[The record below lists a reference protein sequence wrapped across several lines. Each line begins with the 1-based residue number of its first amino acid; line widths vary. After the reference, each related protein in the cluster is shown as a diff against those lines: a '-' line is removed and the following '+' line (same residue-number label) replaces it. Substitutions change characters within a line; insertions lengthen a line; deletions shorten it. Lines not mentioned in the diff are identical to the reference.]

1 MSGKHLGKIGTLL
14 AAFALA
20 ACTPAAEQSNTTAGQ
35 TQTQTQSSQI
45 HLVVFHADWCPFCRA
60 MAPIYTDVAN
70 AEKQRLRMT
79 VIDHDANMD
88 LVRAN
93 GVTGLP
99 TTLVMR
105 DGIVIERREGAMT
118 REDLI
123 GMINRAQQKNLPAN
137 LDRHIAALPPQAA
150 NSSQPQPER

>member
-1 MSGKHLGKIGTLL
+1 MHRKYTALL

-20 ACTPAAEQSNTTAGQ
+20 ACAPAGEQQNTAATEH
-35 TQTQTQSSQI
+35 TQTQTQSSQV

-70 AEKQRLRMT
+70 SEKQRLRMT
-79 VIDHDANMD
+79 VIDHDTNMD
-88 LVRAN
+88 LVSAN
-93 GVTGLP
+93 NIKGLP

-118 REDLI
+118 REDLL
-123 GMINRAQQKNLPAN
+123 GMINRAAEKTMPEN
-137 LDRHIAALPPQAA
+137 RSTHIATLSPQAA
-150 NSSQPQPER
+150 ATAPTAALGN